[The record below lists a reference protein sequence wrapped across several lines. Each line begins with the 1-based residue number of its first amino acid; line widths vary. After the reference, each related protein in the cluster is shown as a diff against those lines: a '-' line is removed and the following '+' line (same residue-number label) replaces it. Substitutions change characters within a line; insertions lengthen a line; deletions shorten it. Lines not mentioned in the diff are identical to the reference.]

1 MNLAPATN
9 IEPPVSGPAAAPAPL
24 DRTIEGVFRRVA
36 APVHN
41 YLRAAGASDSEDLL
55 SDVFVDVLRGLAR
68 FRGDDDALRRWV
80 FTIAHHRLVDEH
92 RRRAR
97 SRRLLRTHAELRVA
111 PPVDALDPALVVALG
126 ALTPDQ
132 REVVVLRFVADL
144 SLETVAAMTDRPVG
158 AVKSLQHRALRNLAT
173 ALGSPDHSG

>member
-1 MNLAPATN
+1 VNLAPATTTE
-9 IEPPVSGPAAAPAPL
+9 ILPSVPPVAPTQRNRVVE
-24 DRTIEGVFRRVA
+24 DVFRVFA

-41 YLRAAGASDSEDLL
+41 YLRAAGATESEDLL
-55 SDVFVDVLRGLAR
+55 GDVFVDVLRGLPG

-97 SRRLLRTHAELRVA
+97 SRRLLHAQTHLRSTPA
-111 PPVDALDPALVVALG
+111 ADPLDPALVAALD

-144 SLETVAAMTDRPVG
+144 SLESVAAMTNRPEG
-158 AVKSLQHRALRNLAT
+158 AVKSLQHRALRNLAK
-173 ALGSPDHSG
+173 ALGAPGPD